1 MSGPTT
7 SAPEQDLGFE
17 AEPVVPVPPEG
28 VLPATGS
35 GKPSELAAIAVAI
48 ARSRRDRFSHRSKAK
63 SRAPLSAARG
73 VAVPVPARGKQRDG
87 DLRLWFASL

>member
-35 GKPSELAAIAVAI
+35 GKPSELAAIAVGLLAAGGI
-48 ARSRRDRFSHRSKAK
+48 AFLTVRRRRPGHR
-63 SRAPLSAARG
+63 
-73 VAVPVPARGKQRDG
+73 
-87 DLRLWFASL
+87 